1 MQIKGSISYYDN
13 ATLKVNII
21 GYIKECYI
29 NAALMQ
35 HKFTLMQHYQ
45 IAIKQSKNR
54 KLSVICKGDK

>member
-45 IAIKQSKNR
+45 RFNVALVTIIMQH
-54 KLSVICKGDK
+54 

>member
-13 ATLKVNII
+13 ETWNVNII

-45 IAIKQSKNR
+45 ID
-54 KLSVICKGDK
+54 LM